1 MRTVHPPHPPRERVP
16 LSLLTQLGLEAAC
29 PHVNLLLEM
38 PPAVVT
44 HACSLRMSPETLSPP
59 PASVLPSS

>member
-1 MRTVHPPHPPRERVP
+1 MRAAHPSHPYRERVP
-16 LSLLTQLGLEAAC
+16 LSLLTQLGFEAAR

-44 HACSLRMSPETLSPP
+44 HACSLRTSPETLSPP